1 MYIGQIS
8 KLTAASPKAIRHYE
22 SLGLLGQ
29 VARAGAYRVYS
40 EREVGQIRLIRQA
53 QAMGFRLS
61 ELRSVLDGRSSEPDW
76 LGLAEQIDRK
86 RADIRQEIERLRSL
100 DLHLGQINVE
110 IRACLAHAGGDEAG
124 RNQCDPAL
132 DAIAD
137 AVA

>member
-1 MYIGQIS
+1 MYIGQIA

-40 EREVGQIRLIRQA
+40 EQDVGQIRLIRQA
-53 QAMGFRLS
+53 QALGFRLS
-61 ELRSVLDGRSSEPDW
+61 ELRSVLDGRLPEPDW
-76 LGLAEQIDRK
+76 LGLAGQIERK

-100 DLHLGQINVE
+100 DLRLGQINVE
-110 IRACLAHAGGDEAG
+110 IRTCLARAGGAEAG
-124 RNQCDPAL
+124 RMQCDPAL
-132 DAIAD
+132 DAIGD